1 FGPGLI
7 ARLPGAR
14 PGFSGG
20 PLFDRQGRLAGMVT
34 AIRPGAGI
42 VIASSGTRSR
52 RARDTVDAFALR
64 AAEVRAE
71 VRRLLALA
79 GS

>member
-1 FGPGLI
+1 
-7 ARLPGAR
+7 
-14 PGFSGG
+14 
-20 PLFDRQGRLAGMVT
+20 MVT
-34 AIRPGAGI
+34 AIRPAAGI